1 MRNKANFARAEIGA
15 KPSVGK
21 ELCRMYLSHQL
32 GKTKPILTA
41 MPIRR
46 SAFPGAKRAKQSQF
60 PAVQGG
66 SRPGGR
72 EAWRAIVQ
80 NEANLAPVSGNGRA
94 PASPGASAEGRLCK
108 TKPIFK
114 GLIMEITSLQKSGYG
129 GFTQSCGREKRTQ
142 FASEADGT
150 FRLRTAGQ
158 DLQYGKPPGI
168 VLVRTSHGER
178 ELLNG

>member
-1 MRNKANFARAEIGA
+1 
-15 KPSVGK
+15 
-21 ELCRMYLSHQL
+21 MYLSHQL

-94 PASPGASAEGRLCK
+94 
-108 TKPIFK
+108 
-114 GLIMEITSLQKSGYG
+114 
-129 GFTQSCGREKRTQ
+129 
-142 FASEADGT
+142 
-150 FRLRTAGQ
+150 
-158 DLQYGKPPGI
+158 GKPGGLGRGSI
-168 VLVRTSHGER
+168 VQNEANFQRAN
-178 ELLNG
+178 NGDNFFTEKWLWRFHPVLRP